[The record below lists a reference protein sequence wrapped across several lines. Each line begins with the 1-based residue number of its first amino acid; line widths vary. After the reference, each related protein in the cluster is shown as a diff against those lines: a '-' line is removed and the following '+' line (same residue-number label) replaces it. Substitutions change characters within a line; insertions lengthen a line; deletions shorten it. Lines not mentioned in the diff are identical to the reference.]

1 MQLLKICFVNN
12 LHREKIKLN
21 ILNYPAPPDGERK
34 KPLLGQA
41 VSCAHF
47 AFIPIGGFEKSRPP
61 FFYALIRNDALT
73 LARSAAY
80 GGSRHEAKSVSTK

>member
-1 MQLLKICFVNN
+1 MKICFVNN

-21 ILNYPAPPDGERK
+21 ILNYPAPSDGERK

-47 AFIPIGGFEKSRPP
+47 AFIPIGGFEYIKAAVP
-61 FFYALIRNDALT
+61 YALDKGVTPTR
-73 LARSAAY
+73 
-80 GGSRHEAKSVSTK
+80 